1 MADVA
6 VIKDSLRAGVI
17 ILSRF
22 LVFHLPSESVVD
34 QACSPKD
41 PGPFLGT
48 TPVLTIDVQEDAPLM
63 TLGELRVHGVLGGQ
77 GADGMV
83 FEVLPN
89 YLFLNPE
96 DYFNFV
102 YKNNTNFAELKLQL
116 DRDGPTA
123 EMDDDLNYFS
133 FTLKCS
139 LAANTSNETYFDVKI
154 FVHDVND
161 NSPQF
166 GDFSTNITVNEL
178 TPVGT
183 TVLHVEA
190 TDLDLL
196 NNLTYTLRPRSE
208 TSRSDDM
215 SSHFAIDPVTGDITI
230 SHPLDYEAMSE
241 GSLTVMVQGEEIRVR
256 PVPNKVDTYV
266 PIKARDLDNSNNT
279 ITFSIIST
287 IPPGSEDK
295 FTVNVSPSG
304 SPEYVVTIYPKESMT
319 VNHGFEIFL
328 KAEEVSFQKRFAVA
342 MILFEDPNQASS
354 SEAQSG
360 TNCGNQSGTQDKYT
374 EPVIALIIVVAIL
387 AALLFCL
394 GTRLPHR
401 HVPVVEREKR

>member
-1 MADVA
+1 MFSLGVSFILFA
-6 VIKDSLRAGVI
+6 VITRLHAQ
-17 ILSRF
+17 
-22 LVFHLPSESVVD
+22 PN
-34 QACSPKD
+34 ACSPKD

-241 GSLTVMVQGEEIRVR
+241 GSLTVMVQ
-256 PVPNKVDTYV
+256 D
-266 PIKARDLDNSNNT
+266 D
-279 ITFSIIST
+279 
-287 IPPGSEDK
+287 
-295 FTVNVSPSG
+295 G
-304 SPEYVVTIYPKESMT
+304 SPQQSSTMMLTVHVTDGDDQGPVFVYPGCFT
-319 VNHGFEIFL
+319 YLN
-328 KAEEVSFQKRFAVA
+328 R
-342 MILFEDPNQASS
+342 
-354 SEAQSG
+354 
-360 TNCGNQSGTQDKYT
+360 C
-374 EPVIALIIVVAIL
+374 L
-387 AALLFCL
+387 A
-394 GTRLPHR
+394 
-401 HVPVVEREKR
+401 